1 VRLNALAAAAMISL
15 SAASLSAQRVMS
27 SIDLTGTGVWY
38 ADSIRA
44 TGTSIAPAI
53 RLDWPSATLAG
64 SFAFSQLGK
73 GGSSIQGSVTPS
85 VTTPTLGPFSAELE
99 GSFGGSS
106 HHDGT
111 RTGAALGMTRLYASR
126 ASAAAWVGIGGG
138 GTWDGS
144 VWRRVRQREVG
155 AWLERNNTAALL
167 TVAPIVVEDTLTYT
181 DTQLSLHHVLK
192 NKDFE
197 FGFTGGWRA
206 GSVGPEIGGTT
217 RTWGSLSGSAWLSA
231 RVAIVASAGTYPVD
245 FTQGYPGG
253 RFATVALRFASRGIR
268 RSPETVSVREPG
280 RDRTE
285 PARPIATDFVVQAE
299 GLPHHSIRIQARGA
313 QTVEINGDFTQ
324 WRPKNLIRK
333 PDGTWAVSLPIVPG
347 THQVNIRIDG
357 GAWVAPPG
365 LLTSTDEFGGIVGIL
380 IVE

>member
-1 VRLNALAAAAMISL
+1 MISL

-44 TGTSIAPAI
+44 AGTSLAPAI
-53 RLDWPSATLAG
+53 RLDWSNATLGG

-73 GGSSIQGSVTPS
+73 RGSSIQGSVSPS
-85 VTTPTLGPFSAELE
+85 VTTPTLGPFSAEVE

-111 RTGAALGMTRLYASR
+111 KTGAALGMTRLYATRTS
-126 ASAAAWVGIGGG
+126 ASAWVGIGGG

-144 VWRRVRQREVG
+144 VWRRVRQREGG
-155 AWLERNNTAALL
+155 AWLERNNTSAVL
-167 TVAPIVVEDTLTYT
+167 TVAPIVVEDTLSYT
-181 DTQLSLHHVLK
+181 DTQLSLHHALK
-192 NKDFE
+192 NNDFE

-206 GSVGPEIGGTT
+206 GSVGPEIGGTS
-217 RTWGSLSGSAWLSA
+217 RIWGSLSAIAWLSS
-231 RVAIVASAGTYPVD
+231 RVGIVASAGTYPVD

-253 RFATVALRFASRGIR
+253 RFATLSLRFASPGIR
-268 RSPETVSVREPG
+268 RSVEAVSTREAA
-280 RDRTE
+280 RERTD
-285 PARPIATDFVVQAE
+285 AAGPIATDFVVHAE
-299 GLPHHSIRIQARGA
+299 KLPHHSIRIDARGA
-313 QTVEINGDFTQ
+313 QTVEISGDFTQ

-333 PDGTWAVSLPIVPG
+333 SDGTWGVSLPIVPG

-380 IVE
+380 VIE

>member
-1 VRLNALAAAAMISL
+1 MISL
-15 SAASLSAQRVMS
+15 SAASVSAQRVMS
-27 SIDLTGTGVWY
+27 TIDLTGTGVWY

-44 TGTSIAPAI
+44 AGTSIAPAI
-53 RLDWPSATLAG
+53 RFDWPNATLAG
-64 SFAFSQLGK
+64 SFAFSQLGRT
-73 GGSSIQGSVTPS
+73 GSSIQGSVAPTVSTPS
-85 VTTPTLGPFSAELE
+85 LGPFSAELE

-111 RTGAALGMTRLYASR
+111 KTGAALGMTRLYAAR
-126 ASAAAWVGIGGG
+126 ANASAWVGIGGG

-144 VWRRVRQREVG
+144 VWRRVSQREAG

-167 TVAPIVVEDTLTYT
+167 TVAPIVVEDTLSYT
-181 DTQLSLHHVLK
+181 DTQLSLHYTPT

-206 GSVGPEIGGTT
+206 GSVGPEIGGTA
-217 RTWGSLSGSAWLSA
+217 RTWGSLSGSVWLSS

-253 RFATVALRFASRGIR
+253 RFATLSLRFASRGVR
-268 RSPETVSVREPG
+268 RSSETVTTHDIGS
-280 RDRTE
+280 DRTE
-285 PARPIATDFVVQAE
+285 PSRPMATDFVVHAE
-299 GLPHHSIRIQARGA
+299 ESPRHTIRIEARGA

-324 WRPKNLIRK
+324 WRPKNLIQK
-333 PDGTWAVSLPIVPG
+333 PDGAWAVSIPIVPG
-347 THQVNIRIDG
+347 AHQVNIRIDG

-380 IVE
+380 IIE

>member
-1 VRLNALAAAAMISL
+1 MISL
-15 SAASLSAQRVMS
+15 SAASVSAQRVMS

-44 TGTSIAPAI
+44 AGTSIAPAI
-53 RLDWPSATLAG
+53 RLDWPAATLAG
-64 SFAFSQLGK
+64 SFAFSHLGK
-73 GGSSIQGSVTPS
+73 SGSSIQGSVMPSLITPN
-85 VTTPTLGPFSAELE
+85 LGPFSAELE

-111 RTGAALGMTRLYASR
+111 KTGAALGMTRLYAGR
-126 ASAAAWVGIGGG
+126 ANASAWVGIGGG

-144 VWRRVRQREVG
+144 VWRSVGQRELG
-155 AWLERNNTAALL
+155 AWLERNNTSAVL
-167 TVAPIVVEDTLTYT
+167 TVAPIVVEDTLSYT
-181 DTQLSLHHVLK
+181 DTQLSVHQALK

-206 GSVGPEIGGTT
+206 GSVGPEIGGTA
-217 RTWGSLSGSAWLSA
+217 RLWGSLSGSVWLAS

-253 RFATVALRFASRGIR
+253 RFATVALRFASHGIR
-268 RSPETVSVREPG
+268 RSAETVATRDVGS
-280 RDRTE
+280 DRTDSS
-285 PARPIATDFVVQAE
+285 RPMVTGFGVHAE
-299 GLPHHSIRIQARGA
+299 ESPRQTIRVEARGA

-347 THQVNIRIDG
+347 VHQVNIRIDG

-380 IVE
+380 VIE